1 MSAVELV
8 VARYAESLKWL
19 TRVPSSITIT
29 VLDKNPD
36 TQLPGATRLPNV
48 GREAHSYLHFIV
60 SHYDELSDVTVFCQ
74 GHPFD
79 HAFDFHSTLR
89 RIASAPDGC
98 GRFLWLGHVIDTDD
112 ADGQT
117 LFRSW
122 SKNRDGR
129 GLDLIGFHRALLG
142 TDAPAEYTFH
152 LGAQFAV
159 SRASIRA
166 RSLEFWTRALHISGG
181 FPDAAH
187 CFERSWDRVFG
198 FQGIDTSWLNGR
210 KTVYLKP
217 IRRLREYVEIR

>member
-19 TRVPSSITIT
+19 ARVPSSIAIT

-36 TQLPGATRLPNV
+36 AQLPGATRLPNV

-89 RIASAPDGC
+89 RIASAPDVC

-129 GLDLIGFHRALLG
+129 GLDLVGFI
-142 TDAPAEYTFH
+142 APYLEPTRR
-152 LGAQFAV
+152 LN
-159 SRASIRA
+159 IRSTSA
-166 RSLEFWTRALHISGG
+166 RSLPFRALPSERAPSNFGRG
-181 FPDAAH
+181 H
-187 CFERSWDRVFG
+187 C
-198 FQGIDTSWLNGR
+198 IYR
-210 KTVYLKP
+210 KTFLM
-217 IRRLREYVEIR
+217 RRTVLSARGIAFSESRESAPRG